1 MPVPITAERLDEY
14 LDEVSEDVRFW
25 QDSHCLLF
33 LARWVAVVRP
43 DFVVEPLLGRVSG
56 PVSAYRFLQ
65 REGGVDAYVSA
76 EATRAGLVPTDAAAA
91 RLGAI
96 GLIRVPRAKG
106 GHLTFGCIRTAAR
119 WSLRTRDGLVE
130 LDVSRIRVQPHLVW
144 DV

>member
-1 MPVPITAERLDEY
+1 MPMPITEERLDEY

-43 DFVVEPLLGRVSG
+43 DFALEPLLGRVSG

-65 REGGVDAYVSA
+65 REGGVDAYVSS
-76 EATRAGLVPTDAAAA
+76 EAARAGLALTTAAAA

-96 GLIRVPRAKG
+96 GLVRVPRAKG
-106 GHLTFGCIRTAAR
+106 GDLTFGCIRTASR
-119 WSLRTRDGLVE
+119 WSIRTREGLVE
-130 LDVSRIRVQPHLVW
+130 LDASRIRVQPHLVW